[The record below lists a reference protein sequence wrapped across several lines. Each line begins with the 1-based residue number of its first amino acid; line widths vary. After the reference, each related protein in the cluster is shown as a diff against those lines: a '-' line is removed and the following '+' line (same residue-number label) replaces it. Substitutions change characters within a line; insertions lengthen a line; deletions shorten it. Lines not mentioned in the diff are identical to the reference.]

1 MSEIICPHCNRAFTI
16 DESDYAKLIA
26 QVRTAE
32 FDKEIHEKLQAQSD
46 KQKAS
51 YDLDKQDIRMKH
63 QADIAEKD
71 KLIESLKSQLEK
83 AQTEKQLA
91 VTQAVT
97 EKDNEISDLKSQIKT
112 AESEKEIA
120 VNLAVKGK
128 NEEIN
133 KKNEEIAR
141 LQTEIENKSTEKQLA
156 VTQAVTEKDNEISDL
171 RSRIKS
177 AESEKEIAVNNA
189 VKNKD
194 DEISK
199 KNQEIIELK
208 SQINSKE
215 TEKQLAI
222 SQLEQKK
229 DSEIASK
236 NAEIQTL
243 NSTIELK
250 ESERKASEQII
261 KSNYEEQLKMKDEQ
275 IEKYKDFKQRLS
287 TKMVGETLE
296 QHCSIQFNQFRM
308 TAFPNAYFEKDND
321 SSSGSKGD
329 FIYKDFS
336 DDGTEYISIMFEMKN
351 ESDTTATKHKNEDFF
366 KELDK
371 DRNEKKCEYAV
382 LVSML
387 ESDNELYNN
396 GIVDVSYRYPK
407 MYVIRPQFFIPLIT
421 LLRNAALNSLEYRKQ
436 LMIVQNQQ
444 ADLTTFESNL
454 ETFKNSFLYTY
465 ENATKKHKEAVEGID
480 KAIAQLTKIKE
491 ALQAS
496 DKHLNAANNKISSDL
511 TIKRLTKNADSVYE
525 KLIEIK
531 NADNK

>member
-1 MSEIICPHCNRAFTI
+1 MSEIICPHCNKAFTI

-32 FDKEIHEKLQAQSD
+32 FDKEIHEKIQAESD

-51 YDLDKQDIRMKH
+51 FELAEQRIKTAH
-63 QADIAEKD
+63 QADIADKD
-71 KLIESLKSQLEK
+71 KLIESLKSQIDKSE
-83 AQTEKQLA
+83 TEKELAISNAVTEKETEISELKSQIKTAESDKEIAVNQAIKSKDEEINKKNEEIAKLKAEIENKTTEKDLA
-91 VTQAVT
+91 VTQAIT
-97 EKDNEISDLKSQIKT
+97 EKNSEISDLKTQIKT

-120 VNLAVKGK
+120 VSQAVK
-128 NEEIN
+128 
-133 KKNEEIAR
+133 
-141 LQTEIENKSTEKQLA
+141 
-156 VTQAVTEKDNEISDL
+156 D
-171 RSRIKS
+171 
-177 AESEKEIAVNNA
+177 
-189 VKNKD
+189 KD
-194 DEISK
+194 DELNK
-199 KNQEIIELK
+199 KDREILELR
-208 SQINSKE
+208 SQINNKE

-222 SQLEQKK
+222 SQIEQKK

-250 ESERKASEQII
+250 ENERKISEQTI
-261 KSNYEEQLKMKDEQ
+261 KNNYEEQLKMKDEQ

-296 QHCSIQFNQFRM
+296 QHCSIQFNQYRM

-321 SSSGSKGD
+321 AKSGSKGD
-329 FIYKDFS
+329 FIYRDYS

-351 ESDTTATKHKNEDFF
+351 EADVTATKHKNEHFF

-396 GIVDVSYRYPK
+396 GIVDVSYKFPK
-407 MYVIRPQFFIPLIT
+407 MYVIRPQFFIPLISF
-421 LLRNAALNSLEYRKQ
+421 LRNAALKSLEYKKQ
-436 LMIVQNQQ
+436 LLMVQNQQ
-444 ADLTTFESNL
+444 ADLTTFENNL

-465 ENATKKHKEAVEGID
+465 ENAKKKHQEAIDGID

-491 ALQAS
+491 ALQTS
-496 DKHLNAANNKISSDL
+496 DKHLNAANNKLESEL
-511 TIKRLTKNADSVYE
+511 TIKRLTKDADSVYD
-525 KLIEIK
+525 KLIEIREEK
-531 NADNK
+531 